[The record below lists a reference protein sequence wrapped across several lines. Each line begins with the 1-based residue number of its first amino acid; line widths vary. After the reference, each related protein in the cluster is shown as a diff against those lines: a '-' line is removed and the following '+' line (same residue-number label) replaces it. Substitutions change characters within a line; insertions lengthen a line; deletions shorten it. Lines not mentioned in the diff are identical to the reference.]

1 MNPSRYNVVATG
13 PDDETLL
20 YNTANG
26 SFAAL
31 SPEAAAACQRGTCP
45 DEKLEQAGFFTEL
58 SPEEELEQVKKQHR
72 VQRTSADE
80 LALTIAPTYAC
91 NFKCPYCYEAHH
103 ATSKGIMSRE
113 VLDAI
118 YAFVE
123 QRYAQAPF
131 GRLFVEWYGGDPSL
145 CLDIVRDFSRRL
157 VAFAEEHGVF
167 YDAMMLTNCNLIDAA
182 AVELL
187 ADARVSEVFVTI
199 DGLEDEHNK
208 RVSATGS
215 NSYANNIEAIR
226 LLTARG
232 IRVTANMN
240 VDKVNI
246 KQLPAVRKMLR
257 EQFGIEMVTEQL
269 NDYRHFF
276 GQGAFCA
283 PDFELFTHD
292 EYAQAIHDEQKESG
306 VLTPEALRTMLQ
318 PVPNFC
324 RGQMENYFV
333 IDAFGDV
340 YACDGW
346 MGDKRHRVCNILD
359 ASSGIGEHLHEVVAL
374 DATLD
379 EKVQR
384 LRALARVPG
393 ELFLGAQLQRR
404 LPVPSAQAHHRGIPA
419 RLARYVSG
427 SSKVRFRFSPS
438 TRVRCA
444 GICGSATH
452 LAFTA
457 RDMWQCHASRVYR
470 TGYVAV
476 PLISRLPHGICG
488 SATLFVQGGFGD
500 ALTGRRRGR
509 AYWPFS
515 CPQSTTPRA

>member
-13 PDDETLL
+13 PDGETLL

-31 SPEAAAACQRGTCP
+31 SPEAAAAYRRGTCP
-45 DEKLEQAGFFTEL
+45 DKKLAQAGFFTER
-58 SPEEELEQVKKQHR
+58 SPEEELEQVREQHR

-103 ATSKGIMSRE
+103 ATNEGIMSPE

-123 QRYAQAPF
+123 QRFAQAPF
-131 GRLFVEWYGGDPSL
+131 GRLYVEWYGGDPSL
-145 CLDIVRDFSRRL
+145 CLDIVRDFSQRL
-157 VAFAEEHGVF
+157 IAFAEANDVF

-187 ADARVSEVFVTI
+187 AGARVSEVFVTI

-208 RVSATGS
+208 RRVSATGS
-215 NSYANNIEAIR
+215 NSYAKNIEAVR

-246 KQLPAVRKMLR
+246 KQLPEVRKMLR

-269 NDYRHFF
+269 NDYGHFF

-292 EYAQAIHDEQKESG
+292 EYAQAIHDEQKASG
-306 VLTPEALRTMLQ
+306 LLTPRE
-318 PVPNFC
+318 P
-324 RGQMENYFV
+324 
-333 IDAFGDV
+333 
-340 YACDGW
+340 ACHAAAGPQLLPRP
-346 MGDKRHRVCNILD
+346 GGELLRHR
-359 ASSGIGEHLHEVVAL
+359 
-374 DATLD
+374 
-379 EKVQR
+379 R
-384 LRALARVPG
+384 LRRRVHLRRMDGRQAPPH
-393 ELFLGAQLQRR
+393 LQHPRR
-404 LPVPSAQAHHRGIPA
+404 FRRHREAPA
-419 RLARYVSG
+419 RGGLR
-427 SSKVRFRFSPS
+427 
-438 TRVRCA
+438 
-444 GICGSATH
+444 
-452 LAFTA
+452 
-457 RDMWQCHASRVYR
+457 RD
-470 TGYVAV
+470 
-476 PLISRLPHGICG
+476 P
-488 SATLFVQGGFGD
+488 
-500 ALTGRRRGR
+500 
-509 AYWPFS
+509 
-515 CPQSTTPRA
+515 